1 MDERRLDYYEGYP
14 NFYYKK
20 MLEVQIKGKM
30 KRAMVYIMDEQR
42 KIGVPSAG
50 YYRILEQAY
59 EKFGFE
65 GDVLEQALK
74 NSIEEV
80 QHGISE

>member
-1 MDERRLDYYEGYP
+1 MMMCLRIAI
-14 NFYYKK
+14 
-20 MLEVQIKGKM
+20 MLLIRHEK
-30 KRAMVYIMDEQR
+30 R

-50 YYRILEQAY
+50 YYRTLEQAY
-59 EKFGFE
+59 EQFGFE
-65 GDVLEQALK
+65 EDVLKQALK

>member
-50 YYRILEQAY
+50 YYRFWNRHMKSLGLREM
-59 EKFGFE
+59 FWSR
-65 GDVLEQALK
+65 L
-74 NSIEEV
+74 
-80 QHGISE
+80 

>member
-1 MDERRLDYYEGYP
+1 
-14 NFYYKK
+14 
-20 MLEVQIKGKM
+20 M

-65 GDVLEQALK
+65 EDVLKQALK

>member
-1 MDERRLDYYEGYP
+1 MDE
-14 NFYYKK
+14 K
-20 MLEVQIKGKM
+20 
-30 KRAMVYIMDEQR
+30 R

-50 YYRILEQAY
+50 YYRTLEQAY
-59 EKFGFE
+59 EQFGFE
-65 GDVLEQALK
+65 EDVLKQALK

>member
-1 MDERRLDYYEGYP
+1 
-14 NFYYKK
+14 
-20 MLEVQIKGKM
+20 
-30 KRAMVYIMDEQR
+30 
-42 KIGVPSAG
+42 VPSAG